1 MTTAVRDYSIVGPE
15 RERAIARGLAGA
27 DWYTTPVPRDELQRL
42 MERRNGPAA
51 VHTALWLALL
61 IGAGVLVHLAWGTW
75 WLVPALALYG
85 PLYGSACD
93 ARWHECG
100 HRTAFRSRRA
110 NDAVYL
116 FASFLCWREPVSWR
130 WSHVRHHSD
139 TIIVGRD
146 TEIAFP
152 RPIRLRTIALELFG
166 LLSVRS
172 ETAKIVRNAAGRF
185 DAAEADYLPATERPA
200 AVWAARVWLVLVAG
214 VAGLALGLRSLEPLA
229 LAVGPTF
236 YGRWLMVAY
245 GVTQHAGLAEDTLD
259 HRLNTRSV
267 RMNRLHRFLY
277 LNMNF
282 HVEHHMFP
290 TVPYHALPAL
300 NRAVAADLPPLL
312 PGFRAAYAEVLRAWR
327 LQRADPGAF
336 IDRRPLLPEAPP
348 SSPADAP
355 AVTDP
360 AAPPAVGS
368 PAVGAPAGGWVDAG
382 PVDAL
387 APGTVRR
394 LDHDGRVYAL
404 YRLADGRLC
413 ATDGLCTHAAV
424 ALCDGFVDGGEIE
437 CPKHNGRFDIA
448 TGRALT
454 RPVTVDLGVHPV
466 RQRSGRIEVQPPT

>member
-1 MTTAVRDYSIVGPE
+1 MATAVRDYSIVGPE
-15 RERAIARGLAGA
+15 RERAIARGLADA
-27 DWYTTPVPRDELQRL
+27 DWYRTPVPADELRRL
-42 MERRNGPAA
+42 MQRRDGPAA
-51 VHTALWLALL
+51 VHTVLWLGLL
-61 IGAGVLVHLAWGTW
+61 VAAGVLVHLTWGTW
-75 WLVPALALYG
+75 WLVPALLLYG

-116 FASFLCWREPVSWR
+116 VASFLCWREPVSWR

-152 RPIRLRTIALELFG
+152 RPISLRTLALECFG
-166 LLSVRS
+166 LLSVRA

-185 DAAEADYLPATERPA
+185 DAVEADYLPEADRPA
-200 AVWAARVWLVLVAG
+200 AVRAARVWLVLAAG
-214 VAGLALGLRSLEPLA
+214 VVGLAVGLRSLEPLA

-267 RMNRLHRFLY
+267 DMNRLHRFLY
-277 LNMNF
+277 LNMNY

-300 NRAVAADLPPLL
+300 SAAVAADLPPIC
-312 PGFRAAYAEVLRAWR
+312 PGFRAAYAEVWRAWR
-327 LQRADPGAF
+327 LQRTDPAAF
-336 IDRRPLLPEAPP
+336 IDRRPLLPTPSSAASAAAAPP
-348 SSPADAP
+348 SGRPAP
-355 AVTDP
+355 A
-360 AAPPAVGS
+360 
-368 PAVGAPAGGWVDAG
+368 GADGGWVDAG
-382 PVDAL
+382 PARGL
-387 APGTVRR
+387 GPGEVRR
-394 LDHDGRVYAL
+394 LDHEGRVYAL

-424 ALCDGFVDGGEIE
+424 ALCDGLVDGGEIE

-448 TGRALT
+448 TGRAVT
-454 RPVTVDLGVHPV
+454 RPVTVDLAVHPV
-466 RQRSGRIEVQPPT
+466 RERGDRLQIRPDLRPESDRPG